1 MIKNITFAVNLKAL
15 GKLLAID
22 YGKKRVGIAATDDLQ
37 IAANALDTLSPSDAL
52 HFLLRYAAA
61 HRVDA
66 VVVGMPVNLDGR
78 PSAAAEGAKN
88 FAVRIK
94 KLLPGVEVDTF
105 DERFTSK
112 LAMQT
117 ILEAGLK
124 KMARRNKALVDK
136 VSACIILQSYMEHRK
151 MIVNQKRVHD

>member
-1 MIKNITFAVNLKAL
+1 L

-37 IAANALDTLSPSDAL
+37 IAANALDTLSPLEAL
-52 HFLLRYAAA
+52 NFLLRYAAT
-61 HRVDA
+61 HKVDA
-66 VVVGMPVNLDGR
+66 VVVGMPVNLNGQ

-88 FAVRIK
+88 FAARIK
-94 KLLPGVEVDTF
+94 KLLPGLEVDTF

-112 LAMQT
+112 LAKQA
-117 ILEAGLK
+117 IVEAGVK

-136 VSACIILQSYMEHRK
+136 VSACIMLQSYMEHRK
-151 MIVNQKRVHD
+151 MIVNQKKGHE